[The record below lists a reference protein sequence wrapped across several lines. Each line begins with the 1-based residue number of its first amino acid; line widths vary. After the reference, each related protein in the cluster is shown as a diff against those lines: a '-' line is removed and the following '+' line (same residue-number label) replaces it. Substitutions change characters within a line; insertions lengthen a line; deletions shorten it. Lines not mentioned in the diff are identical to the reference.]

1 MRIAQSRRQFLTGLS
16 WACTS
21 GLFGASSA
29 LAAEGP
35 LETTTVRI
43 ANRHSLCNAPQ
54 HVAEE
59 LLRGEGFTEIRY
71 IDTGGPVT
79 AEAIARGKVDFSMAT
94 HRIGSPHTMPADPS
108 FCWPGFTSAASS
120 CLRGKASI
128 VSAI

>member
-21 GLFGASSA
+21 GLSGASSA

-59 LLRGEGFTEIRY
+59 LLRAEGFTEIRY
-71 IDTGGPVT
+71 IDTAAPVT
-79 AEAIARGKVDFSMAT
+79 AEAIARGKVDFSMAHASDWPCT
-94 HRIGSPHTMPADPS
+94 RCRRIRRSAGRGSRRL
-108 FCWPGFTSAASS
+108 
-120 CLRGKASI
+120 LRAVCAGRHP
-128 VSAI
+128 